1 MEKKYSIALIG
12 NPNAGKSSIFNQLT
26 GLRQK
31 VANFP
36 GVTVDKKV
44 GKITIGQGV
53 SSNFDLIDFPGTY
66 SLYPTTSDEK
76 VVAAILSNC
85 QDENFPDAIIY
96 VADATNL
103 EKHLLLLTQL
113 KDLNLPVI
121 FALNMIDLSQ
131 KQQIFYDFQNL
142 SEDFGVPVV
151 PVSGKFGINIDMLRA
166 EIEKLSLGML
176 TEPRK
181 PFYQLNNA
189 EMEVSRVVT
198 EVVSVQSTYQALL
211 VAHHFEWLPHLNS
224 EQKRKIAAAVEEE
237 NFRDLAFQIEETMKR
252 YDKFQVMLKKAVVK
266 STGDPHPITAR
277 IDRVLTHRI
286 LGPCIFFLTMFLVFQ
301 SIFTLAQYPM
311 DWIDQGVAFLAE
323 FVKSSLPENWF
334 SSLLAD
340 GLLAG
345 LGGIV
350 VFIPQ
355 IAILF
360 FLLTLLEETGYM
372 ARVVFMFDHLMQK
385 FGLNG
390 RSLIAMVSGGACAI
404 PAIMST
410 RTIENR
416 KERLIT
422 ILVTPL
428 ISCSARI
435 PVFAVLVAFVVP
447 ADMYWLGFKA
457 QGWIF
462 TGLYLLGI
470 VSALLLAL
478 LLKLFIPSKET
489 SSLMMELPDY
499 RLPILRNALIMVR
512 EKVMTFVVE
521 AGKVILAISLVLWLL
536 SSFGPS
542 GSLQNAELEA
552 LSKAQMLQLDPI
564 ETGDLVASS
573 KIEASFAGQ
582 MGKWIEPAIKPLGF
596 DWKIGIALIT
606 SFAAREVFVGT
617 MATIYSIGSAGENQD
632 SLHIKMQS
640 ELWPDGTPIYT
651 VATAVSLLVF
661 YVFAMQCMST
671 MAVVRRETGTWKWA
685 IFQFIVMG
693 LMAYVG
699 SFIAHILLSQ

>member
-1 MEKKYSIALIG
+1 MEKKYRIALIG

-36 GVTVDKKV
+36 GVTVDKKI
-44 GKITIGQGV
+44 GKLILGQGKE
-53 SSNFDLIDFPGTY
+53 FDLIDFPGTY

-85 QDENFPDAIIY
+85 GDEDFPDAIIY
-96 VADATNL
+96 IADATNI

-113 KDLNLPVI
+113 KDLNLPII
-121 FALNMIDLSQ
+121 FVLNMIDLSQ
-131 KQQIFYDFQNL
+131 KQQIYYDYQKL
-142 SEDFGVPVV
+142 SDDFSVPVV
-151 PVSGKFGINIDMLRA
+151 PVSGKFGLNINLLKD
-166 EIEKLSLGML
+166 EISKLNFSKQS
-176 TEPRK
+176 EAKK
-181 PFYQLNNA
+181 PFYTLSNTELA
-189 EMEVSRVVT
+189 LTRVVT
-198 EVVSVQSTYQALL
+198 AAVSVQSTYQALL
-211 VAHHFEWLPHLNS
+211 IAHHYQWLPFLNNS
-224 EQKRKIAAAVEEE
+224 QKKSIEQAVQSE
-237 NFRDLAFQIEETMKR
+237 NFRSIVNQIEETMKR
-252 YDKFQVMLKKAVVK
+252 YDKFQVMLKKAFIRPIAD
-266 STGDPHPITAR
+266 SHPLTER
-277 IDRVLTHRI
+277 IDAILTHRF
-286 LGPCIFFLTMFLVFQ
+286 LGPVIFFLTMFLVFQ
-301 SIFTLAQYPM
+301 SIFTFAQYPM
-311 DWIDQGVAFLAE
+311 DWIDQGVGFLSDLI
-323 FVKSSLPENWF
+323 KTNLPDGWF

-350 VFIPQ
+350 VFVPQ
-355 IAILF
+355 IGILF

-372 ARVVFMFDHLMQK
+372 ARVVYMFDHLMQK

-447 ADMYWLGFKA
+447 TDLYWLGFKA

-470 VSALLLAL
+470 VSSLLLAI
-478 LLKLFIPSKET
+478 LLKLFIRTKET

-499 RLPILRNALIMVR
+499 RLPILRNSLLMVR

-536 SSFGPS
+536 SSFGPT
-542 GSLQNAELEA
+542 GSMQNAELSA
-552 LSKAQMLQLDPI
+552 ISKAQLMQMDTT
-564 ETGDLVASS
+564 ETKDFIASQ
-573 KIEASFAGQ
+573 KIEASFAGI

-617 MATIYSIGSAGENQD
+617 MATIYSIGSAGDNQD
-632 SLHIKMQS
+632 SLHLKMQK
-640 ELWPDGTPIYT
+640 ELWPDGTPIYSA
-651 VATAVSLLVF
+651 ATAISLLVF

-671 MAVVRRETGTWKWA
+671 MAVVRRETKSWKWA
-685 IFQFIVMG
+685 IFQFVIMG
-693 LMAYVG
+693 IMAYVG
-699 SFIAHILLSQ
+699 SLICFQLLK

>member
-1 MEKKYSIALIG
+1 MEKVRSIALLG

-44 GKITIGQGV
+44 GTITVEGAISKQFELV
-53 SSNFDLIDFPGTY
+53 DFPGTY

-121 FALNMIDLSQ
+121 FVLNMIDLSQ
-131 KQQIFYDFQNL
+131 KLGIFYDLQKL
-142 SEDFGVPVV
+142 SEDFAVPVV
-151 PVSGKFGINIDMLRA
+151 PVSGKFGINIDLLRA
-166 EIEKLSLGML
+166 EIGKLNFGLLS
-176 TEPRK
+176 EPKK
-181 PFYQLNNA
+181 PFYTLSNS
-189 EMEVSRVVT
+189 EMAVSRVVT
-198 EVVSVQSTYQALL
+198 EVTKVQSTYQALL
-211 VAHHFEWLPHLNS
+211 IAHHFEWLPFLNKTQR
-224 EQKRKIAAAVEEE
+224 EAITTVVEREK
-237 NFRDLAFQIEETMKR
+237 FRDLPFQIEETMKR
-252 YDKFQVMLKKAVVK
+252 YDKFQVLLKKAIVRQ
-266 STGDPHPITAR
+266 SDDLHPITAK
-277 IDRVLTHRI
+277 IDRVLTHRFF
-286 LGPCIFFLTMFLVFQ
+286 GPVIFFMTMFLVFQ

-323 FVKSSLPENWF
+323 TVKSNLPDNWF

-340 GLLAG
+340 GLIAG

-447 ADMYWLGFKA
+447 SDLFWFGFKA

-470 VSALLLAL
+470 VSALFLAF
-478 LLKLFIPSKET
+478 LLKIFIPSKEP
-489 SSLMMELPDY
+489 SSLMMELPEY
-499 RLPILRNALIMVR
+499 RLPILRNAAIMVR

-542 GSLQNAELEA
+542 GSLQNAETAA
-552 LSKAQMLQLDPI
+552 LVKAENMQLSAVD
-564 ETGDLVASS
+564 TDDLIASY

-582 MGKWIEPAIKPLGF
+582 MGKWIEPVIKPLGF

-617 MATIYSIGSAGENQD
+617 MATIYSIGSAGDNQD
-632 SLHIKMQS
+632 SLHLKMQN
-640 ELWPDGTPIYT
+640 ELWPDGTKIYS
-651 VATAVSLLVF
+651 VATSVSLLVF

-671 MAVVRRETGTWKWA
+671 MAVVKRETGSWKWA
-685 IFQFIVMG
+685 IFQFFVMG
-693 LMAYVG
+693 TMAYLS
-699 SFIAHILLSQ
+699 SFLVFNLLA